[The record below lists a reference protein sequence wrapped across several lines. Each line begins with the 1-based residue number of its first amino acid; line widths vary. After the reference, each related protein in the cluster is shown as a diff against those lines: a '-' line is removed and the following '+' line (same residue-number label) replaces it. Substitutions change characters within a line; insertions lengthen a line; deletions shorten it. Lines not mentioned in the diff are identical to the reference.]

1 MKRDPSTPS
10 ATSLPRAPHDDA
22 NRRMTKYF
30 IMMAVRVACFIA
42 MVVIAPYGWH
52 TAALAVGAIVLPYL
66 AMIVANVGSGD
77 AEAAAESPRTAL
89 TVAPEK
95 PQQPPQADRP
105 TVIEIR
111 ENRPE

>member
-30 IMMAVRVACFIA
+30 VMMAVRVACFIA
-42 MVVIAPYGWH
+42 MVVITPYGWH

-77 AEAAAESPRTAL
+77 AESTAESPYQALPAEPAGRTA
-89 TVAPEK
+89 V
-95 PQQPPQADRP
+95 PPAGGD
-105 TVIEIR
+105 VIRIE
-111 ENRPE
+111 ESRPE

>member
-1 MKRDPSTPS
+1 MKRDSSTPS

-42 MVVIAPYGWH
+42 MVVITPYGWH
-52 TAALAVGAIVLPYL
+52 TAALAVGAVVLPYL
-66 AMIVANVGSGD
+66 AVVIANVGTG
-77 AEAAAESPRTAL
+77 ALEAPAESPRGAL
-89 TVAPEK
+89 TERPPAPARDTTDEH
-95 PQQPPQADRP
+95 P